1 MDEVDDIIGNSNNS
15 NDNNSHKNSYNNQ
28 NRSNWQDKQNQD
40 RQEAYDTMER
50 MALVIKDDSNKF
62 RQYLDIQSNFQKHSV
77 GNCLIIL
84 DSEPNATQI
93 RDKKSWKEKGYELIS
108 NPRVIKILEP
118 SRSNTNN
125 RVYYNPK
132 EMYDISQTNS
142 PTKSQVVKY
151 DDRELLQAF
160 IKNCDVPRKAVDTLP
175 DGTIGTEYN
184 KTENVLYVCRG
195 MNRELLFQTLSQ
207 ELANIE
213 MKDEQDSDFKSF
225 KSYCISY
232 MLCKKYGVDVSNYEF
247 NNLPNELVSKE
258 SGKEIRGEM
267 DKIRIDFEKI
277 NSRIADCFE
286 NTNREKKSRVQER

>member
-1 MDEVDDIIGNSNNS
+1 MDEIDDIMGNSSNQPRNNS
-15 NDNNSHKNSYNNQ
+15 
-28 NRSNWQDKQNQD
+28 WQD
-40 RQEAYDTMER
+40 RQNEDRKIAYATMEK
-50 MALVIKDDSNKF
+50 MALAIKDDSNVFK
-62 RQYLDIQSNFQKHSV
+62 QYLDIQSKFQKHSV

-84 DSEPNATQI
+84 DSQPNATQI
-93 RDKKSWKEKGYELIS
+93 KDKKSWKEKGYDLIS
-108 NPRVIKILEP
+108 NPKVIKILEP
-118 SRSNTNN
+118 SRSSSNN

-132 EMYDISQTNS
+132 EMYDISQTNN
-142 PTKSQVVKY
+142 PNQSQSVNY
-151 DDRELLQAF
+151 NDRELLQAF
-160 IKNCDVPRKAVDTLP
+160 IKNCVIPRKAVDKLP

-184 KTENVLYVCRG
+184 KSENVLYVCRG
-195 MNRELLFQTLSQ
+195 MDRELLFQTLSQ

-213 MKDEQDSDFKSF
+213 MKDEPDSDFKSF

-286 NTNREKKSRVQER
+286 NTNREKKNKVQER